1 MGGLTVAL
9 YGQVRSQELPAP
21 EWGAARNHCFRHC
34 PSGPSPAIKPS
45 CPPAP
50 VCTSVFSSLSSHL
63 PLDFASHPSARPP
76 LDCKCAHCRS
86 FRAFA
91 SHRCRHPSFAR
102 DRHLGRHTI
111 SAVATWT
118 KAETEQS
125 VPLPA
130 QFPNSQFHIYLLA
143 SVALTLL
150 TNLAVRSVGLFDF
163 RKFGVP
169 PHTALIPDTMA
180 TKDLPTHLSSNAG
193 FGKHHGKTQ
202 SHMVSS
208 EQTGCI
214 LVFVSLFY

>member
-1 MGGLTVAL
+1 MSRPTVAL
-9 YGQVRSQELPAP
+9 YGQVRSQELPSP
-21 EWGAARNHCFRHC
+21 EWGAPTNDCFRHC
-34 PSGPSPAIKPS
+34 LSGPSPAIKPS

-50 VCTSVFSSLSSHL
+50 ACISVFSSLSPHL
-63 PLDFASHPSARPP
+63 SLAFASHPSACPP

-130 QFPNSQFHIYLLA
+130 QFPNPSFIYICWPLFFLR
-143 SVALTLL
+143 SSLTLL
-150 TNLAVRSVGLFDF
+150 STQLACLILQSSRFL
-163 RKFGVP
+163 RI
-169 PHTALIPDTMA
+169 PH
-180 TKDLPTHLSSNAG
+180 
-193 FGKHHGKTQ
+193 
-202 SHMVSS
+202 
-208 EQTGCI
+208 
-214 LVFVSLFY
+214 

>member
-9 YGQVRSQELPAP
+9 YGQVRSQELPSP
-21 EWGAARNHCFRHC
+21 EWGAATNNCFRHYC

-50 VCTSVFSSLSSHL
+50 ACISVFSSLSSHL
-63 PLDFASHPSARPP
+63 PLAFASHPSAHLP
-76 LDCKCAHCRS
+76 LDCKCAHYRS

-125 VPLPA
+125 VPLPT
-130 QFPNSQFHIYLLA
+130 QFPNPSPIYICWPLLF
-143 SVALTLL
+143 SRSSLTLL
-150 TNLAVRSVGLFDF
+150 SAR
-163 RKFGVP
+163 
-169 PHTALIPDTMA
+169 
-180 TKDLPTHLSSNAG
+180 
-193 FGKHHGKTQ
+193 
-202 SHMVSS
+202 
-208 EQTGCI
+208 
-214 LVFVSLFY
+214 